1 MRYKGVFFDLDGTL
15 LPVDLEE
22 FIARYIEALTAKVA
36 PHVEPQRFRKALLE
50 STAKMMNNDG
60 SRTNEEAFMEAFF
73 ARVDIEPRELVPVF
87 EDFYR
92 REYRLLG
99 RGIQAR
105 PEARRAVELAAAGG
119 AQVVLATNPLFPRM
133 AVEVRLEWA
142 GLDAFPFRHITTYE
156 NSRYCK
162 PNPGYY
168 ADILAATGLRGEEC
182 LMVGN
187 DTLEDLAAAELGFD
201 TFLLE
206 DFLIERGYPHAPTW
220 RGGWGDLLD
229 VLTGNG

>member
-105 PEARRAVELAAAGG
+105 PE
-119 AQVVLATNPLFPRM
+119 
-133 AVEVRLEWA
+133 
-142 GLDAFPFRHITTYE
+142 
-156 NSRYCK
+156 
-162 PNPGYY
+162 
-168 ADILAATGLRGEEC
+168 
-182 LMVGN
+182 
-187 DTLEDLAAAELGFD
+187 
-201 TFLLE
+201 
-206 DFLIERGYPHAPTW
+206 
-220 RGGWGDLLD
+220 
-229 VLTGNG
+229 